1 MAAFLFKKN
10 NDLVLKYNISLLQN
24 MKNGCFVG
32 EISINH
38 DEFAHITQIWIFHKL
53 SWQTFRNLCSFVKE
67 KKHTGSAFF

>member
-38 DEFAHITQIWIFHKL
+38 DEFAHITQI
-53 SWQTFRNLCSFVKE
+53 
-67 KKHTGSAFF
+67 